1 MNWIISCNTN
11 DYDIF
16 KAFEECKAIFWH
28 KQRALSKSEIGDIV
42 YIYCGKPY
50 GKIMFKCKITNFLLK
65 DEVPKDDEKYWKN
78 GNKIRSYEEYMELQ
92 LLDKFD
98 KKELSLDTLQEKGF
112 DYNPQWPRG
121 YKDTE
126 EIIKYIEVHLQIK
139 DLLEIK
145 NEEDIQSFWRDLRT
159 YLEKKTNFSQIM
171 KMEKSNQNW
180 VDIKLLP
187 TKENKE
193 AHIVLRISKRKFR
206 IEYYINNNKSYFN
219 YLLYRKNEIELENN
233 YTWDIC
239 SNYKCSKVYK
249 EIEFSE
255 INSLTEAYIWYWK
268 EIISIYNIFPYY
280 LTEFIARGV
289 KEEDLE
295 EINRE
300 VYLEGRKKERI
311 IIQSER
317 NPLARK
323 KCIELKGTTCQVCGM
338 NFEEKY
344 GELGKD
350 YIEVHHIKPISEI
363 DSEYVVDLEKDLI
376 PVCSNCH
383 SMLHRKIEGV
393 SVDVEKLI
401 EIVNKKG
408 VK

>member
-1 MNWIISCNTN
+1 MSWIISCNTN

-92 LLDKFD
+92 LLDEFD
-98 KKELSLDTLQEKGF
+98 KEELSLDTLQEKGF

-126 EIIKYIEVHLQIK
+126 EIIKHIEAHLQLK
-139 DLLEIK
+139 ELLEIK
-145 NEEDIQSFWRDLRT
+145 NKEEHQKFWRDLRN
-159 YLEKKTNFSQIM
+159 YLEQKTNFFHIL
-171 KMEKSNQNW
+171 KMRKPNKNG
-180 VDIKLLP
+180 VDINFLSTEK
-187 TKENKE
+187 NKE
-193 AHIVLRISKRKFR
+193 AHIVLRNTNRKFT
-206 IEYYINNNKSYFN
+206 IEYYINENKSFFK
-219 YLLYRKNEIELENN
+219 YLFYRKNEIELEGTYN
-233 YTWDIC
+233 WDIG
-239 SNYKCSKVYK
+239 SSHKYSKIYK

-255 INSLTEAYIWYWK
+255 INSLIEAYKWYWK
-268 EIISIYNIFPYY
+268 EIISIYNTFPYY
-280 LTEFIARGV
+280 LTEFVARGV
-289 KEEDLE
+289 KEEELE

-300 VYLEGRKKERI
+300 IYLEGRKKERI

-363 DSEYVVDLEKDLI
+363 DSEYVVDPEKDLI

-393 SVDVEKLI
+393 SVDVERLI
-401 EIVNKKG
+401 EIVNKK
-408 VK
+408 